1 MATRVLRL
9 YSEIEWLTLTLI
21 AATYAIW
28 CWSTTGLASVSLP
41 ASILFLTL
49 ALVLHASLTHEV
61 IHGHPTPWTNF
72 NAALVR
78 PGVGLMVP
86 YGRFRDMHL
95 AHHYDE
101 NLTDPYDDPE
111 TNFMDPAAW
120 VCLPASLRSLLRVN
134 NTLLGRLVLGP
145 AIGNILFISND
156 FKNVWKGDRVVR
168 NSWIAHG
175 FALIPVGFWL
185 ANVGSIPPWAYFVAC
200 YASMSVLR
208 LRTFLEHRAHARARA
223 RTVVIE
229 DRGVFSFL
237 FLNNNFHVVHH
248 MHPRVAW
255 YKLPAQYYANKAHYL
270 RRNDGYLYRSYWDVA
285 RAYLFQAK
293 DPVPHPQWQ
302 QVAPITLSSSPLSAL
317 DAVGNPLPITPQP
330 VVKILE

>member
-1 MATRVLRL
+1 MTARVLRL
-9 YSEIEWLTLTLI
+9 FSGIEWVTLVLI
-21 AATYAIW
+21 AVTYASW
-28 CWSTTGLASVSLP
+28 GWSTTSLATMSLP
-41 ASILFLTL
+41 TSILLLTL

-61 IHGHPTPWTNF
+61 IHGHPTPWTNL
-72 NAALVR
+72 NGALMR
-78 PGVGLMVP
+78 PAVGLVVP

-95 AHHYDE
+95 AHHHDE

-111 TNFMDPAAW
+111 SNFMDPAIW
-120 VCLPASLRSLLRVN
+120 TRLPAPLRFVLRVN
-134 NTLLGRLVLGP
+134 NTLLGRLILGP
-145 AIGNILFISND
+145 AISNSVFITNDLENIC
-156 FKNVWKGDRVVR
+156 KGCRAVR
-168 NSWIAHG
+168 NSWLAHG
-175 FALIPVGFWL
+175 LALIPIGIWL
-185 ANVGSIPPWAYFVAC
+185 VYVGSIPIWAYLIAC

-270 RRNDGYLYRSYWDVA
+270 RRNDGYLYRSYWEVA

-293 DPVPHPQWQ
+293 DPVPHPEWP
-302 QVAPITLSSSPLSAL
+302 QVAPMTLSASPLSTL
-317 DAVGNPLPITPQP
+317 DTIGKPQP
-330 VVKILE
+330 IARQPIVKTKE